1 MRSDERLPI
10 DPQGVSLHDGQ
21 LFDSALRI
29 PHSALGCQPP
39 ILFYC
44 DDPQPAGEQL
54 LGQAPPPRSD
64 LEDDVA
70 GRGLERV
77 DDLREQLRVA

>member
-1 MRSDERLPI
+1 
-10 DPQGVSLHDGQ
+10 
-21 LFDSALRI
+21 LR
-29 PHSALGCQPP
+29 CQPP